1 MQFVAHARPHIE
13 THNRSKNHSSVA
25 GAAYRLGLRL
35 YDERAKVWHDYR
47 KRELGEEIVRA
58 LTIAPAG
65 APSWATDP
73 AQLWNRVEASE
84 KRKDA
89 QVARDYRIPI
99 PFGLSDQ
106 DAGDLAE
113 EMARFIS
120 DELHT
125 PVSLGLHRDAD
136 RDALGNL
143 KPSDKQGF
151 HAHLYFPTRRLADI
165 VEEEGDG
172 GGTGFG
178 EKPTNLSN
186 KNSSTVFVEMLNAK
200 WSELANDFSR
210 KIGSDLKF
218 EYKSYK
224 RLGLS
229 ITPQPTL
236 GQSASAMERRGIYT
250 NRGDSLREALAV
262 AQVYQ
267 KAHASALDAQ
277 HTQALVDVTR
287 EAGKGT
293 RVQTGALVKQ
303 TVTLFKPK
311 KAKAMVPTLI
321 LRQGSLAYRLKA
333 SAPTPQSKEEA
344 EELERSLAL
353 IEALDK
359 AFATYHEL
367 QNQIDDILQIIQAT
381 RASSLDAQYQ
391 ADQSREHR
399 KLAQVR
405 LNRWEQENRWRIKF
419 YTSMGGLPM
428 EAHEKLRSAVQ
439 LHNEHVQAL
448 KKTIAIQ
455 ATEVVALE
463 REASAL
469 KAKRVETL
477 STIRN
482 AVVKLDEAKSPLLP
496 EMMKAL
502 PSSGRA
508 LIKEQLPVLFPAR
521 DEKVVDGEEVSG
533 FSVATPSPKKNGA
546 QPH

>member
-1 MQFVAHARPHIE
+1 MHLHARPHLE
-13 THNRSKNHSSVA
+13 VHTRSKGHSSVA

-35 YDERAKVWHDYR
+35 YDEKAKVWHDYR

-58 LTIAPAG
+58 LTVAPTGAPA
-65 APSWATDP
+65 WATDP

-99 PFGLSDQ
+99 PFGLTDDQ
-106 DAGDLAE
+106 AGDLAE

-136 RDALGNL
+136 RDALGNI
-143 KPSDKQGF
+143 KPIDKQGF
-151 HAHLYFPTRRLADI
+151 HAHLYFPTRGLAE
-165 VEEEGDG
+165 VGEGKEEKDG
-172 GGTGFG
+172 EGTGFG
-178 EKPTNLSN
+178 PKLD
-186 KNSSTVFVEMLNAK
+186 VFAKMHTGSAFIELLNCK

-210 KIGSDLKF
+210 KVGSDLKF

-224 RLGLS
+224 RLGLNL
-229 ITPQPTL
+229 TPQPTL
-236 GQSASAMERRGIYT
+236 GQSASAMERKGIYT

-262 AQVYQ
+262 AHVYQ

-277 HTQALVDVTR
+277 HTQALADVRR
-287 EAGKGT
+287 EAGNGT
-293 RVQTGALVKQ
+293 RVQTGALPKK
-303 TVTLFKPK
+303 TVALFKPSK
-311 KAKAMVPTLI
+311 SKAMVPTLI

-391 ADQSREHR
+391 ADQSRERR

-405 LNRWEQENRWRIKF
+405 LNRWEQENRWRIKLF
-419 YTSMGGLPM
+419 ASMGGLPM
-428 EAHEKLRSAVQ
+428 EAHQNLRSAVQ
-439 LHNEHVQAL
+439 LHDGHVQDL
-448 KKTIAIQ
+448 KKTVAIQ

-477 STIRN
+477 SLIRS
-482 AVVKLDEAKSPLLP
+482 AVVKLDEAKSPLP
-496 EMMKAL
+496 SEMMKAL
-502 PSSGRA
+502 PFSDRA
-508 LIKEQLPVLFPAR
+508 LLKEQLPIFFPSVADGSM
-521 DEKVVDGEEVSG
+521 DEEDAGN
-533 FSVATPSPKKNGA
+533 FSVATPSPKKNGV

>member
-1 MQFVAHARPHIE
+1 MHLHARPHLE
-13 THNRSKNHSSVA
+13 VHTRSKGHSAVA
-25 GAAYRLGLRL
+25 GAAYRLGLKL

-58 LTIAPAG
+58 LTVAPTGAPA
-65 APSWATDP
+65 WATDP

-99 PFGLSDQ
+99 PFGLTDDQ
-106 DAGDLAE
+106 AGDLAE

-120 DELHT
+120 DELNT

-143 KPSDKQGF
+143 KPTQMQGF
-151 HAHLYFPTRRLADI
+151 HAHLYFPTRGLAE
-165 VEEEGDG
+165 VEDGKEGE
-172 GGTGFG
+172 GTGFG
-178 EKPTNLSN
+178 PKLE
-186 KNSSTVFVEMLNAK
+186 VFAKMHTGSAFIELLNCK

-210 KIGSDLKF
+210 KVGSDLKF

-224 RLGLS
+224 RLGLNL
-229 ITPQPTL
+229 TPQPTL
-236 GQSASAMERRGIYT
+236 GQSASAMERKGIYT
-250 NRGDSLREALAV
+250 NRGDSLREALAI

-277 HTQALVDVTR
+277 HTQALADVGR
-287 EAGKGT
+287 EAGKGIQV
-293 RVQTGALVKQ
+293 RTGALPKKM
-303 TVTLFKPK
+303 VTLFKPK

-391 ADQSREHR
+391 ADQSRERR
-399 KLAQVR
+399 KVAQVR
-405 LNRWEQENRWRIKF
+405 LDRWEQENRWRIKF

-428 EAHEKLRSAVQ
+428 EAHQKLRSAVQ
-439 LHNEHVQAL
+439 LHDGHVQDL
-448 KKTIAIQ
+448 KNTIAIQ

-477 STIRN
+477 SLIRS

-502 PSSGRA
+502 PSSERA

-521 DEKVVDGEEVSG
+521 DKKVVDGEEVSG
-533 FSVATPSPKKNGA
+533 FSVATPSPKKNGV